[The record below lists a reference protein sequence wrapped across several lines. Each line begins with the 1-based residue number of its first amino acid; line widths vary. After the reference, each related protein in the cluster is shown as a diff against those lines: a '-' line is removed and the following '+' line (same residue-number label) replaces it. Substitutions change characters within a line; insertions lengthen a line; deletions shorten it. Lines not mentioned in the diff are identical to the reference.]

1 MQEIVMEN
9 ADQEMLF
16 SDGVGCRFPR
26 FSDLDIISL
35 GIRMLK
41 IRKERYLP
49 TYREDCIKLARFE
62 LSGDKSWLKS

>member
-41 IRKERYLP
+41 IRKERYPLIGKIASSLLDSSYQV
-49 TYREDCIKLARFE
+49 TNH
-62 LSGDKSWLKS
+62 G